1 MKENSLC
8 YICLKRLNGNQ
19 FLLKKTSIK
28 IFYKKKLMKYALCFR
43 GIHYVEPI
51 KQYGTIDF
59 EDSFNNIKQFL
70 LNDIHDYDMFISSYH
85 SKKEEK
91 LLETYKPKKYIFT
104 DFNVDE
110 INFKAQL
117 VHHFNCVQMILQ
129 NEEENNMKY
138 DMILI
143 TRFDYIYFRKFY
155 EMNLDLTKFNIAMKH
170 SSGNCDDNFWL
181 LPRYMLD
188 NFTSAIVHL
197 YQTGGITHAINHL
210 FNATDIHYMYIID
223 INDYD
228 NFTTYQYFAKNN
240 FELDKII
247 EQLNK
252 HKNMNLNRIKLL
264 V

>member
-1 MKENSLC
+1 
-8 YICLKRLNGNQ
+8 
-19 FLLKKTSIK
+19 
-28 IFYKKKLMKYALCFR
+28 MKYAVCFR
-43 GIHYVEPI
+43 GIHHLEPI
-51 KQYGTIDF
+51 KNYGTIDF
-59 EDSFNNIKQFL
+59 EDSFKNIKQFI
-70 LNDIHDYDMFISSYH
+70 LNSINEHDIFISSYH

-91 LLETYKPKKYIFT
+91 LLEIYQPKKFMLS

-110 INFKAQL
+110 NNFKAQL
-117 VHHFNCVQMILQ
+117 VHHYNCVQMILQ
-129 NEEENNMKY
+129 NEEENKIKY

-143 TRFDYIYFRKFY
+143 TRFDYIYFRHFY

-181 LPRYMLD
+181 FPRNMLD
-188 NFTSAIVHL
+188 NFTSAVVRL

-210 FNATDIHYMYIID
+210 FNPIDIHYMYIID
-223 INDYD
+223 NDDYD

-247 EQLNK
+247 EHLNK
-252 HKNMNLNRIKLL
+252 HKNMNLQRNFLL